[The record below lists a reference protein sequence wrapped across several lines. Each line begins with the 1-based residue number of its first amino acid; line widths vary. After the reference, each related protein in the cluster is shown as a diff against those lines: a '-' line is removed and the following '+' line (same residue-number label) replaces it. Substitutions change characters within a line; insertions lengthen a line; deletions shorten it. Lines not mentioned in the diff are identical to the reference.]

1 MPRPTQFFRSRAL
14 PVTSAIFADRMPYL
28 WTAALILGVSA
39 VLWSLAGRIA
49 DGDFRSVVFGG
60 IVTTAA
66 LVGLSVLKNWRTG
79 TYLFITWMLFED
91 LVRKYMGNNMAIY
104 FAKDVLLA
112 ITYISLWRSGAER
125 VNTTL
130 RTSFVFALGLFFL
143 LGLVQV
149 FNANSPS
156 LFYGILGL
164 KLYFYYVPL
173 LFVGYALIRTE
184 GDLHRF
190 LLVNMGLAAV
200 IALVGIVQ
208 SIVGLDFLNPHGGA
222 DIEELSHLVRQ
233 TPSGVAVS
241 RPCSVFVSDGRFAS
255 YLLLAFI
262 VGMGTVGYLL
272 LHRQRGRKLAFP
284 ALALVGVA
292 AVMTGSRGMFT
303 YVTASLILLS
313 AGFLWGAPRRSGG
326 RSHLFKAIRRSFAM
340 IALAAGIMIAVF
352 PQQIA
357 ARWTFYRET
366 VFPDSPDS
374 ELFDRAWDYPVAN
387 FLSAWSDP
395 EWAVGHGIGT
405 AALGLQYVTHILGV
419 PAPNIGV
426 ENGYGS
432 LILEFGI
439 LGLGLW
445 LAWTLS
451 LIVAACKVLV
461 KLRGTRTFPV
471 ALSISWFAFLLLF
484 PFTWG
489 SMVMYQ
495 NFVLNT
501 YLWLLVGILFRLPQL
516 EMKLA
521 EDI

>member
-1 MPRPTQFFRSRAL
+1 MINIQKETLQSGKPLMTLLR
-14 PVTSAIFADRMPYL
+14 FAVVSCIVWWVSDWIVAGNIRDVL
-28 WTAALILGVSA
+28 LLGIAVAACGVAGKILVD
-39 VLWSLAGRIA
+39 WHT
-49 DGDFRSVVFGG
+49 G
-60 IVTTAA
+60 I
-66 LVGLSVLKNWRTG
+66 
-79 TYLFITWMLFED
+79 YFFITWLLFED

-104 FAKDVLLA
+104 FAKDILLA
-112 ITYISLWRSGAER
+112 ITYVSLWRSGAGRE
-125 VNTTL
+125 NANL
-130 RTSFVFALGLFFL
+130 RTPFGFALGLFFL
-143 LGLVQV
+143 LSLAQV

-173 LFVGYALIRTE
+173 LFVGYALMRTE
-184 GDLHRF
+184 GDLRHF
-190 LLVNMGLAAV
+190 LCVNMGLAAV

-208 SIVGLDFLNPHGGA
+208 SIVGLDFLNPHSGA

-233 TPSGVAVS
+233 TPSGVSVP

-262 VGMGTVGYLL
+262 LGMGTAGYLL
-272 LHRQRGRKLAFP
+272 LRTQSGRRLVFS

-292 AVMTGSRGMFT
+292 AVMTGSRGTFSH
-303 YVTASLILLS
+303 VTISLIVLS
-313 AGFLWGAPRRSGG
+313 VGFLWGAPRRAGG
-326 RSHLFKAIRRSFAM
+326 SWRLFKAIRRSFVM
-340 IALAAGIMIAVF
+340 IALAAGVMIAVF
-352 PQQIA
+352 PQQIG

-374 ELFDRAWDYPVAN
+374 ELVNRAWDYPVGN
-387 FLSAWSDP
+387 FLGAWADP
-395 EWAVGHGIGT
+395 DWAVGHGIGT
-405 AALGLQYVTHILGV
+405 ASLGLQYVTRILGV

-426 ENGYGS
+426 ENGYGT
-432 LILEFGI
+432 LILEFGV
-439 LGLGLW
+439 LGLVLW

-451 LIVAACKVLV
+451 LIVSVYKLLL
-461 KLRGTRTFPV
+461 KLRGRRTFPV

-495 NFVLNT
+495 NFVLNA

-516 EMKLA
+516 GLQKFPENS
-521 EDI
+521 